1 MTVGGQR
8 VSVKVKI
15 CGVTSVEDARIAVSA
30 GANAIGVNFYPG
42 SVRCVSAETAA
53 AIVAVLP
60 PSVWRVGVFVDAPR
74 AEVEELVERCAL
86 DTVQFH
92 GNESPDDCRGWAQ
105 RTIKAVRVKD
115 ADTLRRADAYPV
127 DFILADAYVEG
138 LAGGTG
144 RMVPAEWVNGVAP
157 ARLVL
162 AGGLTPDNVAE
173 AIRRVRP
180 FAVDVASGVEIV
192 AGRKDPERVRRFI
205 ANAQT
210 A

>member
-1 MTVGGQR
+1 M
-8 VSVKVKI
+8 KVKI
-15 CGVTSVEDARIAVSA
+15 CGVTSVEDARIAVDA
-30 GANAIGVNFYPG
+30 GANAIGVNFYTR

-53 AIVAVLP
+53 AIVAALP

-74 AEVEELVERCAL
+74 AEVEELVERCGL

-92 GNESPDDCRGWAQ
+92 GSESPDDCRGWAQ

-115 ADTLRRADAYPV
+115 AETLRHAAVYPV

-144 RMVPAEWVNGVAP
+144 RTVPVEWVSGVAP
-157 ARLVL
+157 KRLVL

-173 AIRRVRP
+173 AVRRVRP
-180 FAVDVASGVEIV
+180 FAVDVASGVEM
-192 AGRKDPERVRRFI
+192 APGRKDPERVRRFI